1 MTSTDGT
8 YLCGLESLSKRRHG
22 ASAALPIHLCFRSG
36 SLITGFRHGR
46 EPISCTLQAD
56 RRVQASVLPTHE
68 RGTLTVEPRRNLC
81 SIPLITRRLAMKA
94 TVMKVLSTIGKA
106 AMFLL
111 VALCVLL
118 LLAERLHETFFSP
131 VVNFIRSLI

>member
-1 MTSTDGT
+1 
-8 YLCGLESLSKRRHG
+8 
-22 ASAALPIHLCFRSG
+22 
-36 SLITGFRHGR
+36 
-46 EPISCTLQAD
+46 
-56 RRVQASVLPTHE
+56 
-68 RGTLTVEPRRNLC
+68 
-81 SIPLITRRLAMKA
+81 MKA